1 MTVTKQPN
9 KKAKQTIR
17 NNPWQQWRTLL
28 LTALVVALLSEM
40 VRINPFG
47 GTFRFSLGVAAF
59 TFAALFWTDVS
70 LLPVAMA
77 SGVATILVRSV
88 LELNLHAPLPAIQR
102 VILINWPS
110 AAYYI
115 LVATI
120 LHYSAVRKH
129 FAKPF
134 YVVAWIWVSDFIP
147 NILELIMRREL
158 LLDDSLLSM
167 LGILAMVALFRT
179 SMVGGL
185 YYMIRR
191 QQEEQLSR
199 QERAKYE
206 ELLLLLTG
214 LYTEAFF
221 LRKSSG
227 DIESTMAKGYA
238 LYRDLKQLA
247 PQIGSGGNRLAQQAL
262 DVAKDIH
269 EIKKDYQ
276 RIISGIDKLI
286 EVGDQGEVIALD
298 ELIKIVIATNTSY
311 ATKQSKTIHFETELD
326 YRFRTAQYHSLI
338 SVLNNLVSN
347 AVEAIDREGTI
358 TIKSYLIGWHIFIL
372 VHDTGEG
379 IPEPDQQIIF
389 APGYTTKFAGSGL
402 QSTGI
407 GLTHVQSIVKSL
419 GGEVR
424 LTSRHGDTT
433 FTLILP
439 RSRLEWREADGEA
452 ANPKAIT

>member
-1 MTVTKQPN
+1 MTARPQGKKGKQEN
-9 KKAKQTIR
+9 RKQR
-17 NNPWQQWRTLL
+17 AQQWRTLF
-28 LTALVVALLSEM
+28 LTAVLVALLNE

-47 GTFRFSLGVAAF
+47 GTFRFGLGVAAF
-59 TFAALFWTDVS
+59 AFAVLFWTDVS
-70 LLPVAMA
+70 IFAVAAA
-77 SGVATILVRSV
+77 SGVATILVRALLEWNFRPILPV
-88 LELNLHAPLPAIQR
+88 LER
-102 VILINWPS
+102 VILINWPTV
-110 AAYYI
+110 AYY
-115 LVATI
+115 LFAAAI
-120 LHYSAVRKH
+120 LHYSSARSH
-129 FAKPF
+129 FGNPLHTGALI
-134 YVVAWIWVSDFIP
+134 WISDFIP
-147 NILELIMRREL
+147 NVLELILRKEL
-158 LLDDSLLSM
+158 LLDDSL
-167 LGILAMVALFRT
+167 AMVLGSLAVVAILRT
-179 SMVGGL
+179 FMVGGL

-191 QQEEQLSR
+191 QQEEQLNQ

-227 DIESTMAKGYA
+227 DIENTMAKGYA
-238 LYRDLKQLA
+238 LYRELKQLA
-247 PQIGSGGNRLAQQAL
+247 PQIGAGGNRLAQQAL

-298 ELIKIVIATNTSY
+298 ELVKIVIATNSSY
-311 ATKQSKTIHFETELD
+311 AAKQGKEIHFETELD

-347 AVEAIDREGTI
+347 AVEASDHEGTI
-358 TIKSYLIGWHIFIL
+358 TIKSYLIGWHIFVL

-379 IPEPDQQIIF
+379 IPEADQQIIF
-389 APGYTTKFAGSGL
+389 APGYTTKFAGSGM

-407 GLTHVQSIVKSL
+407 GLTHVQSIIKSL

-424 LTSRHGDTT
+424 LTSRRGDTT

-439 RSRLEWREADGEA
+439 RNRLEWRETDGQPT
-452 ANPKAIT
+452 PK

>member
-1 MTVTKQPN
+1 MAARQQN
-9 KKAKQTIR
+9 KKGKLEIQKQHSR
-17 NNPWQQWRTLL
+17 QWRTLI
-28 LTALVVALLSEM
+28 LTALVVALLNE
-40 VRINPFG
+40 VRMNPFG
-47 GTFRFSLGVAAF
+47 GTFRFTLGAAAF
-59 TFAALFWTDVS
+59 TFAVLFWTDVS
-70 LLPVAMA
+70 IFLVAAA
-77 SGVATILVRSV
+77 SGVTTILLRAALEWGLRPVLPV
-88 LELNLHAPLPAIQR
+88 LEHVIR
-102 VILINWPS
+102 VNWPS
-110 AAYYI
+110 AAYY
-115 LVATI
+115 LFAAAI
-120 LHYSAVRKH
+120 LHYTAVRKH

-134 YVVAWIWVSDFIP
+134 VIGAIIWVSDFIP
-147 NILELIMRREL
+147 NLLELALRREL
-158 LLDDSLLSM
+158 LLDGSLPRM
-167 LGILAMVALFRT
+167 LGTLALVALFRT
-179 SMVGGL
+179 FMVGGL

-191 QQEEQLSR
+191 QQEEQLGL

-227 DIESTMAKGYA
+227 DIENTMAKGYA
-238 LYRDLKQLA
+238 LYRELKQLA
-247 PQIGSGGNRLAQQAL
+247 PQIGGEGNRLAQQAL

-276 RIISGIDKLI
+276 RIVSGIDKLI

-298 ELIKIVIATNTSY
+298 ELVKIVIATNSSY
-311 ATKQSKTIHFETELD
+311 AIKQGKTIHFETELD
-326 YRFRTAQYHSLI
+326 YRFRTGQYHSLI

-347 AVEAIDREGTI
+347 AVEASEPEGTI

-379 IPEPDQQIIF
+379 IPEADQQIIF
-389 APGYTTKFAGSGL
+389 APGYTTKFAGSGM

-407 GLTHVQSIVKSL
+407 GLTHVQSIIKSL

-424 LTSRHGDTT
+424 LSSRRGDTT

-439 RSRLEWREADGEA
+439 RNRLEWREGERGTA
-452 ANPKAIT
+452 K